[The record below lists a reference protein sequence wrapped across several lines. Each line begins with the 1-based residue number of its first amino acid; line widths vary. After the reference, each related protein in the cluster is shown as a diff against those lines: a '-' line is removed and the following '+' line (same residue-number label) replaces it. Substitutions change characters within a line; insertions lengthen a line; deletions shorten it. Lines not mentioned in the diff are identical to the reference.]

1 MRRQPAVTFQGQQ
14 GPPGVEG
21 NIDLQWIQV
30 RNSCWK
36 HLEKRKG
43 EAFQH
48 AIFNVIWDVLLGK
61 NGLYNIYRYR

>member
-36 HLEKRKG
+36 HLEQRKV
-43 EAFQH
+43 EA
-48 AIFNVIWDVLLGK
+48 
-61 NGLYNIYRYR
+61 